1 VEGVAT
7 TIPFHRWLLD
17 QPDVVTGHFSTRWLE
32 TELHGF
38 SG

>member
-1 VEGVAT
+1 VDDELAE
-7 TIPFHRWLLD
+7 